1 MTTSVTVEDISE
13 FQLSVHQTYKEH
25 PILGVLLQK
34 LEHINDFKF
43 WNYRA
48 EFTNLLSSNFVEMAV
63 NKELSAFL
71 EEQYYQLP
79 LYFNNDRAKGWV
91 VISTPYFKFNTYFFD
106 GNLINQHRL
115 ENTDTKFSIQT
126 TPQDVIMYFPEAKGA
141 VLDIYQVNESEN
153 KLDAGP
159 SITLAQT
166 VELQDGQYVHL
177 QAGIHAIHFRD
188 VKEDMSYSEITSVT
202 SEVRVIG
209 EYDLRTLNLIGV
221 SSANLSSSRAEMF
234 SEMVANLQHKPSVPV
249 LEKLC
254 SHKDHFVRWAAAVS
268 LYSLDEESGKRV
280 ISGLTSDPH
289 PDVRNTAHQCISI
302 FANQ

>member
-1 MTTSVTVEDISE
+1 MTNSVSVEDISK

-25 PILGVLLQK
+25 PSLALLLDK
-34 LEHINDFKF
+34 LEHISDFEF
-43 WNYRA
+43 WNYKS
-48 EFTNLLSSNFVEMAV
+48 EFTDLLSSDFVEMAV

-91 VISTPYFKFNTYFFD
+91 VISTPYFKFNIYFFD
-106 GNLINQHRL
+106 SNLINQHRKN
-115 ENTDTKFSIQT
+115 NTETKFSIQT
-126 TPQDVIMYFPEAKGA
+126 TSQDVIMYFPEAKGA
-141 VLDIYQVNESEN
+141 ELDIYEVNEGEN
-153 KLDAGP
+153 SVDAGP
-159 SITLAQT
+159 SMKLSQS
-166 VELQDGQYVHL
+166 VKLQDGQYIHL
-177 QAGIHAIHFRD
+177 QAGKNAIHFKD
-188 VKEDMSYSEITSVT
+188 VKEDMSYFEITGVS
-202 SEVRVIG
+202 SDVRVIG

-221 SSANLSSSRAEMF
+221 SAANLSSSRAEMF

-254 SHKDHFVRWAAAVS
+254 SHKDHFVRWAAATS

-280 ISGLTSDPH
+280 IFDLTSDPH
-289 PDVRNTAHQCISI
+289 PDVRNTASQCINI